1 MTQNKHRICHA
12 SPHLRHFFS
21 SLSFGWILAGFRP
34 SASPTIYVSHC
45 YRIHSSDRPESG
57 GGNLGDILIPQTQ
70 AVVPNDPNPTRA
82 QTSPY
87 ILFDHRHDKWLDWPN
102 NVLRGNLPATS
113 YLYIY
118 VTLIRNPGVHD
129 IFIVIFAMFGQLFYT
144 RVPCDRLIGTYI

>member
-21 SLSFGWILAGFRP
+21 SLSFGWILTGFRP
-34 SASPTIYVSHC
+34 SAPPTIYVSHC

-70 AVVPNDPNPTRA
+70 TVVPNDPNPTRA

-102 NVLRGNLPATS
+102 NVLGAICPPHRICTS
-113 YLYIY
+113 MWHSFAIHRSSWYIY
-118 VTLIRNPGVHD
+118 CYFCDVWP
-129 IFIVIFAMFGQLFYT
+129 AFYT